1 MLYSV
6 TDAPSL
12 ADAEVLVFH
21 GSQAEKTDLSQLPS
35 QVSVHSPSPLVPH
48 LPLAADSLQSP
59 EPASDDVHSPREAD
73 DLHRPLS
80 SPLSHR

>member
-35 QVSVHSPSPLVPH
+35 LVSVHSPSPLVPH
-48 LPLAADSLQSP
+48 HPLAAD
-59 EPASDDVHSPREAD
+59 
-73 DLHRPLS
+73 
-80 SPLSHR
+80 